1 MLFCFTSQDQRRRLQ
16 KEVERYERVLQM
28 NKRKSSACSERN
40 VDVVH
45 PDPDN
50 ESPDSDVGHPDP
62 DHESPDLTVA
72 GNSSDHSDKTAE
84 VVEAAKAEVAILKGQ
99 MKLQDHNLTKLREEI
114 DHIKATQLTL
124 DTLQGN
130 DKMVLFYTGLPN
142 YETLKL
148 VYDLALNVLAT
159 KCPHGNRK
167 LDNFS
172 ECVLTLVK
180 LRLKGIVT

>member
-28 NKRKSSACSERN
+28 NKRKSSACLERN
-40 VDVVH
+40 VETPDSDVVH
-45 PDPDN
+45 PDPDY
-50 ESPDSDVGHPDP
+50 ESPDSDVVHSNPDCVEP
-62 DHESPDLTVA
+62 PDLTVA
-72 GNSSDHSDKTAE
+72 DSDKTTE

-99 MKLQDHNLTKLREEI
+99 MKLRDHNLSKLREEI

-142 YETLKL
+142 YEMIKL
-148 VYDLALNVLAT
+148 VHDLALNVLAT
-159 KCPHGNRK
+159 KCPHAWK
-167 LDNFS
+167 Q
-172 ECVLTLVK
+172 K
-180 LRLKGIVT
+180 A